1 MINNQT
7 KRNILHLNQVL
18 VFLRDNVQQD
28 HSYLLRRHRHNE
40 ASQNMGVFLY
50 EVVNQ
55 NDINSLEFVPPWM
68 LAKLQVSNP

>member
-18 VFLRDNVQQD
+18 VFLKNNVQQD
-28 HSYLLRRHRHNE
+28 GSYLLRRHRHND

-50 EVVNQ
+50 EVDNQ
-55 NDINSLEFVPPWM
+55 NDINSVEFVPHWM
-68 LAKLQVSNP
+68 LAELQVSNA